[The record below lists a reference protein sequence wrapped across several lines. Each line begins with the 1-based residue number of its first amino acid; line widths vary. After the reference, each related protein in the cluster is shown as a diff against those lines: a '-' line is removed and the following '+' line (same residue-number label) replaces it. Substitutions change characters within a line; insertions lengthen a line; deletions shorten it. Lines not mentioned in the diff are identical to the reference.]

1 MFRVIAPRPQV
12 QSHLITYFYRVLSCT
27 YPRYYIKYRMCARR
41 PFDMF
46 VNFYFLFYFFILSSQ
61 LRIRRCVWNRNEKK
75 TASGH
80 NTYPVLTDNVQS
92 DNVFHAINLRTKKIT
107 FTFWSAALFSN
118 KKGFR
123 ITTLS
128 M

>member
-75 TASGH
+75 LR
-80 NTYPVLTDNVQS
+80 V
-92 DNVFHAINLRTKKIT
+92 AIILIRFLRTMFRVIT
-107 FTFWSAALFSN
+107 FFMPSICVQRKLRLHFGPQLCSRTRKDFV
-118 KKGFR
+118 
-123 ITTLS
+123 
-128 M
+128 